1 MFAYAGSTATS
12 HPFGNWSLLFARQPE
27 PDLEF
32 EEDLAEENPSAGN
45 QEMQPGKPPKK
56 KGTSPIMWV
65 LLLILLGIGGYFV
78 MDPDGAMQ
86 TVDSLLGGEQPAP
99 IVATPPPA
107 PRVAKAPGAPAPAAD
122 PNAPAPAA
130 PSMGQAPPP
139 MSSAPSTPAS
149 TSAVSQPVGKPV
161 APAMPAP
168 PAPMAAAPASPIMP
182 KSTDPLYGEGQRVT
196 VSSAA
201 GLTLSQDSAG
211 KVPGPAA
218 KPGSPMV
225 IMDGDLQPAG
235 WVYQVRTETGAKGW
249 VPEKLV
255 KAMP

>member
-1 MFAYAGSTATS
+1 MFAHAASTVTQ

-32 EEDLAEENPSAGN
+32 EEDLAEDSGSTDSP
-45 QEMQPGKPPKK
+45 EMQPGKPPKK

-99 IVATPPPA
+99 VVTTPPA
-107 PRVAKAPGAPAPAAD
+107 PRVAKAPAAPAPATD
-122 PNAPAPAA
+122 PNAPVAAA
-130 PSMGQAPPP
+130 PTQAPSPVSVP
-139 MSSAPSTPAS
+139 PSTPAS
-149 TSAVSQPVGKPV
+149 TSAVAQPVGKPV
-161 APAMPAP
+161 APPM
-168 PAPMAAAPASPIMP
+168 PAPMAAAPVSPIMP

-201 GLTLSQDSAG
+201 GITLSQDSAG
-211 KVPGPAA
+211 KMPGPTA

-225 IMDGDLQPAG
+225 IIDGDLQPAG
-235 WVYQVRTETGAKGW
+235 WVYQVRTEAGAKGW
-249 VPEKLV
+249 VPEKLI